1 MSEKPLERLF
11 ESESRIIVGLDVGT
25 TKVCALVAREEPG
38 HPLEIVGV
46 GQSPSQGLRKGVV
59 VDIAK
64 TVASISKALEAAAK
78 SAGLTP
84 EHVIVG
90 IAGDH
95 VMSTN
100 SNATLTVRK
109 SGRVIDEKLRDRAI
123 NKSLNARVPQGYRV
137 IHAIPREFILDGVDG
152 VLEPLGMSANKIEV
166 KTHIVLGAIPS
177 IANLVNCVQQTGVGV
192 SDIVLEPIASAEA
205 VLTTDERELG
215 TALIDIGG
223 GTTDLAV
230 FNEGNICHTK
240 VLPFGGNHVTRDV
253 AVGLRV
259 SLEEAE
265 MIKVKSGLASRR
277 LADPAA
283 VIKVKDI
290 YSHRARSV
298 LTANLADIIG
308 ARMEEMFA
316 MVKRELDAAGMT
328 KLLAGGVVLTGGA
341 SQLKGIEKLAHDS
354 LGVPARVGRPTNI
367 AGPAAIIKNSVYAT
381 GVGLL
386 LYGAAHAVTE
396 ETDVSRGGGL
406 PEIADRIKNW
416 FTETVSH
423 TVLGRR
429 DSKP

>member
-1 MSEKPLERLF
+1 MERDSLF
-11 ESESRIIVGLDVGT
+11 EGQERIIIGLDVGT
-25 TKVCALVAREEPG
+25 TKVCALVAREGPG
-38 HPLEIVGV
+38 QPPEIIGV
-46 GQSPSQGLRKGVV
+46 GQSPSRGLRKGVV

-64 TVASISKALEAAAK
+64 TVESVRLALDEAAR
-78 SAGLTP
+78 SAGITP
-84 EHVIVG
+84 EHAVVG

-100 SNATLTVRK
+100 SSAAITVRK
-109 SGRVIDEKLRDRAI
+109 SGRVIDEKLRDRVI
-123 NKSLNARVPQGYRV
+123 FKSLNARVPKGYKV

-152 VLEPLGMSANKIEV
+152 VLEPLGMSANLIEV

-177 IANLVNCVQQTGVGV
+177 IANLVNCVQQAGIGVT
-192 SDIVLEPIASAEA
+192 DIVLEPIASAEA
-205 VLTTDERELG
+205 VLTPDERELG

-265 MIKVKSGLASRR
+265 AIKVKSGLASRR
-277 LADPAA
+277 LADPTS

-341 SQLKGIEKLAHDS
+341 SQLKGIEKLAHES

-367 AGPAAIIKNSVYAT
+367 AGPAAIIRNSVYAT

-386 LYGAAHAVTE
+386 LYSAAHAGTE
-396 ETDVSRGGGL
+396 EQDVPGAAGL
-406 PEIADRIKNW
+406 SEITGRIKYW
-416 FTETVSH
+416 FTETVTR
-423 TVLGRR
+423 TVLGRKIP
-429 DSKP
+429 KP

>member
-1 MSEKPLERLF
+1 MAESLF
-11 ESESRIIVGLDVGT
+11 EAQNRIIVGLDVGT
-25 TKVCALVAREEPG
+25 TKVCALVARKGPG
-38 HPLEIVGV
+38 QPPEIIGV
-46 GQSPSQGLRKGVV
+46 GQSPSRGLRKGVV

-64 TVASISKALEAAAK
+64 TVASIRGALEEAAQ
-78 SAGLTP
+78 SAGLVP
-84 EHVIVG
+84 EHAVVG

-100 SNATLTVRK
+100 SSAGLTVRK
-109 SGRVIDEKLRDRAI
+109 SGRVIDPNLRDRVI
-123 NKSLNARVPQGYRV
+123 HKSLNAQVPRGYRV

-152 VLEPLGMSANKIEV
+152 VLEPLGMSAKLIEV

-177 IANLVNCVQQTGVGV
+177 IANLVKCVQLAGIGV

-205 VLTTDERELG
+205 VLTPDERELG

-265 MIKVKSGLASRR
+265 AIKLKNGLASRR
-277 LADPAA
+277 LADPTA

-328 KLLAGGVVLTGGA
+328 KLLAGGIVLTGGA
-341 SQLKGIEKLAHDS
+341 SQLKGIEKLAHES

-367 AGPAAIIKNSVYAT
+367 VGPAAIVKNGVYAT

-386 LYGAAHAVTE
+386 LYSAAH
-396 ETDVSRGGGL
+396 TDDEKHDVAGDGGL
-406 PEIADRIKNW
+406 ADITARIKNW
-416 FTETVSH
+416 FTQDISFTLLSGKN
-423 TVLGRR
+423 T
-429 DSKP
+429 KP